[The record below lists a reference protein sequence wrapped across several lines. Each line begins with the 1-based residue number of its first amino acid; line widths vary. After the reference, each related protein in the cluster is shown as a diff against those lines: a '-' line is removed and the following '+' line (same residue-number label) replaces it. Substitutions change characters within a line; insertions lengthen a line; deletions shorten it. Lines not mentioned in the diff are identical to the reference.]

1 MTLTRTYSF
10 FVPRLV
16 CAVITVKA
24 TMMVTVLFLVANL
37 PHLFGTCLAAITAIR
52 DQANTW
58 RTGRGSFRAF
68 AGPLAVLGAIIGL
81 RGHGLWGGQHLRRIL
96 GKCPVNLQ
104 DTSPNRFLFLTHL
117 GFCISFPQVPSWLQT
132 LWKMKRFYILTT
144 WFSLGDTDKH
154 LHLLLFISDV

>member
-24 TMMVTVLFLVANL
+24 TVMVTVLFLVANL
-37 PHLFGTCLAAITAIR
+37 PHLFGTCLAAIAAIR

-58 RTGRGSFRAF
+58 RTGGGSFRAF
-68 AGPLAVLGAIIGL
+68 AGPLAVLCAVIGL
-81 RGHGLWGGQHLRRIL
+81 RGHRLWYGQHLRRIL

-117 GFCISFPQVPSWLQT
+117 GFLFLFPSSSLLARDIERNGSEW
-132 LWKMKRFYILTT
+132 ILTT
-144 WFSLGDTDKH
+144 WFSLRWH
-154 LHLLLFISDV
+154 R